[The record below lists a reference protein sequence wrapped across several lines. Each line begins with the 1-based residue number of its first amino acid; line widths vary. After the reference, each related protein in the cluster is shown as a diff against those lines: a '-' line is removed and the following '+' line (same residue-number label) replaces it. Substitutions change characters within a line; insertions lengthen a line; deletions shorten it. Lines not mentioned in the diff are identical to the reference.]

1 MSEQTHYK
9 TFLKMLARESETQSN
24 LVFTKGGESLPLAPA
39 TSRSTK
45 ARSGQAVF
53 DFCSALSCLPLPL
66 LLGVNPQAPILINTV
81 RTVRLLKIG
90 TDLVFSN
97 RSN

>member
-1 MSEQTHYK
+1 MIQLYKAGIKQGQTLSEQTHYK
-9 TFLKMLARESETQSN
+9 TFLRMLARGSETQSN

-45 ARSGQAVF
+45 AKSGQAAF

-66 LLGVNPQAPILINTV
+66 LLGVTSKPP
-81 RTVRLLKIG
+81 
-90 TDLVFSN
+90 F
-97 RSN
+97 